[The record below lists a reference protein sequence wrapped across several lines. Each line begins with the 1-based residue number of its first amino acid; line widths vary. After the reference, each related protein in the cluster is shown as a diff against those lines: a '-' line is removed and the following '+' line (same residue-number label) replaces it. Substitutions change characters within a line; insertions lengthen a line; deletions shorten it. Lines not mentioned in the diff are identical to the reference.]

1 MDFIETK
8 ITGAGTDESFGTPRG
23 SYPFGNNMLAETTL
37 RYISLKKN
45 GGSIENIPHLRVA
58 EGYTYSDL
66 DWSRNVDEAL
76 SSYPEH
82 TFFVVAPRRGYEGA
96 LPTILKDG
104 FESTNDW
111 RIPVATILTA
121 KTKMD
126 TAIYVNKER
135 RKVIIFVRKITPS
148 WVELF
153 SSLLFVLVPWL
164 YGESYEGYDETE
176 QEFFKAINK
185 GDSNT
190 FTKIVNELC
199 KDIDFAELK
208 TRAALDNWCNSQ
220 RTSQISK
227 FQRDI
232 KSVLDSIT
240 SLESDLSKKNVELG
254 VLNENLIA
262 LMASEMKNE
271 RDEFYKFF
279 KSRGLHF
286 IQKGSEYGGAQYI
299 DYAIV
304 ETIENFDK
312 DEFLRIYNMGGSYMN
327 YEERSRAKRLMYAIF
342 AEEKATLRTECAFRL
357 TNLSAITPLRNSL
370 SGFFT
375 GRTLPHPHLYY
386 HACLG
391 NNRGY
396 IDKFLRQGDW
406 DMAIDQTI
414 QAAKNLNF
422 GDSTVVGG
430 LMDRMFGDL
439 KRVKFIILPDGTEM
453 TPPEFA
459 NYLDAQEAA
468 QGENNNG

>member
-1 MDFIETK
+1 MDFIQTK
-8 ITGAGTDESFGTPRG
+8 ITGVGTDETFGTQRG
-23 SYPFGNNMLAETTL
+23 YYPFGDSILAETTL

-45 GGSIENIPHLRVA
+45 GGKIENIRHLRVV
-58 EGYTYSDL
+58 EGYTYSDS
-66 DWSRNVDEAL
+66 DWSSHIDEAMQD
-76 SSYPEH
+76 YPDA
-82 TFFVVAPRRGYEGA
+82 TFFVVAPRRGYDGA
-96 LPTILKDG
+96 LPVVSKDG
-104 FESTNDW
+104 FESTSNW
-111 RIPVATILTA
+111 RIPVATAIATHSR
-121 KTKMD
+121 MD
-126 TAIYVNKER
+126 TAIYVNSEKQ
-135 RKVIIFVRKITPS
+135 KVFIFVRKITNT
-148 WVELF
+148 WIELF
-153 SSLLFVLVPWL
+153 CSMSFVLLPWL
-164 YGESYEGYDETE
+164 YGENYAGFDETE
-176 QEFFKAINK
+176 QAFFNSIRK
-185 GDSNT
+185 GEANT
-190 FTKIVNELC
+190 FTKLVDELC

-227 FQRDI
+227 FQKDI

-240 SLESDLSKKNVELG
+240 SLENDLNKKNLELS

-262 LMASEMKNE
+262 LMASEIKNE

-286 IQKGSEYGGAQYI
+286 IQKGAEYGGAQYI

-327 YEERSRAKRLMYAIF
+327 YAERSKAKRLMYAIF
-342 AEEKATLRTECAFRL
+342 AEEKATLRTECTFRL
-357 TNLSAITPLRNSL
+357 TNLSAITPLRNNL

-430 LMDRMFGDL
+430 LMDRMFSDL

-459 NYLDAQEAA
+459 AYLDAQEAT